1 MKKIRY
7 NSWIA
12 RHFLFPSYS
21 TITFAAWVCT
31 KFKIK
36 ETMPQYVRN
45 HECVH
50 ARQWVEIAF
59 VMGAVIWA
67 LTLFINI
74 SPWWYLLA
82 FVGFYI
88 LYVVEW
94 LILLFKYG
102 RKAYKY
108 ISFEIEARKA
118 EQDSNYLE
126 NGDYFE
132 WVNYLFRK

>member
-1 MKKIRY
+1 MKKIFY
-7 NSWIA
+7 NSWLA
-12 RHFLFPSYS
+12 RKFLWANYT
-21 TITFAAWVCT
+21 TITLAAFVCT
-31 KFKIK
+31 KYKTK
-36 ETMPQYVRN
+36 EEMPQKVRN

-67 LTLFINI
+67 LTLFVDV
-74 SPWWYLLA
+74 SQLWSLLA

-132 WVNYLFRK
+132 WLQYVFKK

>member
-1 MKKIRY
+1 M
-7 NSWIA
+7 
-12 RHFLFPSYS
+12 
-21 TITFAAWVCT
+21 
-31 KFKIK
+31 
-36 ETMPQYVRN
+36 
-45 HECVH
+45 
-50 ARQWVEIAF
+50 F
-59 VMGAVIWA
+59 V
-67 LTLFINI
+67 NI